1 MWWWKRKKLERLYDE
16 LAAIALLDRLY
27 ANRTH
32 LTQNDLDLRAA
43 RQTRQSELS
52 TEITRLSNGPGL
64 NAKTGGF
71 RAPAGF

>member
-27 ANRTH
+27 ANRTD
-32 LTQNDLDLRAA
+32 LTQKDLDVHAA

-52 TEITRLSNGPGL
+52 TKIARLSNGSVL
-64 NAKTGGF
+64 KAKAAGF